1 MIDYKEL
8 HHKYEFEVY
17 PKRDV
22 VLVKGKG
29 ARVWDDKGDEYID
42 CAGGIGVA
50 SIGHGNEKLA
60 EALKHQAL
68 NLIVCP
74 GIFYNDVRGKYL
86 EKLISVTPKS
96 LTRAF
101 LANSGTEAMEAAIKF
116 TRFTKKKTDFIATMR
131 GFHGR
136 SLGALSATYKP
147 DYRDDFMPLVPGFS
161 HVPYN
166 NFEKLEAAVT
176 ENTAGII
183 LEVVQGEGGIN
194 IAKPEYIEQVRKLC
208 DDKGII
214 FIVDEIQTGFCRTGK
229 MFACDHY
236 DLQPDIMTTA
246 KAIAGGVPMGATLCS
261 DKINIELGKHGT
273 TFGGNALAAAAG
285 LVTLEIMEEE
295 NLVQQA
301 AEKGEYFA
309 NKLRE
314 ISSDKIREV
323 RNMGLM
329 VGVELKEKVKPF
341 LVELLNEK
349 VLALPAGLTVLRL
362 MPPLVISKDELD
374 FAAEKIAKVLA

>member
-1 MIDYKEL
+1 MSDYREL

-22 VLVKGKG
+22 VLVRGKG
-29 ARVWDDKGDEYID
+29 AHVWDDEGIEYLD
-42 CAGGIGVA
+42 LAAGIGVA

-60 EALKHQAL
+60 EALKQQAL
-68 NLIVCP
+68 NLITVP
-74 GIFYNDVRGKYL
+74 GIFYNDTRGKYL
-86 EKLISVTPKS
+86 EKLISITPKS

-101 LANSGTEAMEAAIKF
+101 LSNSGTEAMEAAIKF
-116 TRFTKKKTDFIATMR
+116 ARFTTKKTDFIATMR

-166 NFEKLEAAVT
+166 NFEKMEAAVT

-183 LEVVQGEGGIN
+183 LELIQGEGGIN
-194 IAKPEYIEQVRKLC
+194 IADKEYVKQIRQLC
-208 DDKGII
+208 DDKGIL
-214 FIVDEIQTGFCRTGK
+214 FIVDEIQSGFCRTGK
-229 MFACDHY
+229 MFACEHY
-236 DLQPDIMTTA
+236 DLQPDIMTVA

-285 LVTLEIMEEE
+285 LATLEIMEEE
-295 NLVQQA
+295 NLIQKA
-301 AEKGEYFA
+301 AENGDYFA

-314 ISSDKIREV
+314 IKSDKIREV
-323 RNMGLM
+323 RNVGLM

-341 LVELLNEK
+341 LVELLKER

-362 MPPLVISKDELD
+362 MPPLVISREDLD
-374 FAAEKIAKVLA
+374 IGVERIAKVLS